1 MILVELVV
9 PAMDENFDFMLDE
22 NALIE
27 QVLGEIEEML
37 SKKLKQPL
45 PENDSQFLLCSL
57 DQNQILSRFHTLNE
71 AGLKDG
77 SKIMLI

>member
-9 PAMDENFDFMLDE
+9 PAMDETFDFMLDE

-37 SKKLKQPL
+37 SKKLKQDL
-45 PENDSQFLLCSL
+45 PEDDSRFMLCSL
-57 DQNQILSRFHTLNE
+57 DRKEILSRFHTLNE